1 MNIVKSY
8 GIILICNDNILLIN
22 RKHSI
27 YYLEF
32 MMGKYNLNDIKTLEL
47 IFSRI
52 TKREKDNIKNKEFS
66 ELWEELWGKIIKN
79 NCKYNKIN
87 NKFVSLKKNKRLVER
102 LYNID
107 NYENTEWEFSK
118 GRKNNNEINID
129 CAIRELK
136 EETNIGLKDYSLVK
150 NILPIIEEY
159 VSTNNVK
166 YRICYYV
173 AHYNKDMIDDI
184 VDNDEVYK
192 IKWINI
198 NESSDYIRDYSK
210 SKKNVINIIKSII
223 NTYNK
228 DYYIINNI

>member
-8 GIILICNDNILLIN
+8 GILLICDDNILLIN

-32 MMGKYNLNDIKTLEL
+32 MMGKYNVNDIKTLEL

-52 TKREKDNIKNKEFS
+52 TTDEKNKIKNKEFN
-66 ELWEELWGKIIKN
+66 ELWEELWGKIIN
-79 NCKYNKIN
+79 TYKYKKIN
-87 NKFVSLKKNKRLVER
+87 NQFISLKKNVRLIER
-102 LYNID
+102 LYNIK
-107 NYENTEWEFSK
+107 NYDCPEWEFPK
-118 GRKNNNEINID
+118 GRKNTKEVNID

-136 EETNIGLKDYSLVK
+136 EETNINKNDYILFK

-159 VSTNNVK
+159 VSTNNIK

-184 VDNDEVYK
+184 VNNDEVLK
-192 IKWINI
+192 IEWINI
-198 NESSDYIRDYSK
+198 NKSGEYIRKYCK
-210 SKKNVINIIKSII
+210 SKLKVINTLKSII

>member
-1 MNIVKSY
+1 
-8 GIILICNDNILLIN
+8 
-22 RKHSI
+22 
-27 YYLEF
+27 
-32 MMGKYNLNDIKTLEL
+32 MGKYNLNDIKTLEL

-52 TKREKDNIKNKEFS
+52 TKREKDNIKNKKFS

-87 NKFVSLKKNKRLVER
+87 NKICFIKKNKRLVER

-136 EETNIGLKDYSLVK
+136 EETNIDLKDYSLIK

-198 NESSDYIRDYSK
+198 NGTSDYIRDYSK
-210 SKKNVINIIKSII
+210 SK
-223 NTYNK
+223 
-228 DYYIINNI
+228 

>member
-52 TKREKDNIKNKEFS
+52 TNREKNNIKNKEFS

-87 NKFVSLKKNKRLVER
+87 KKFASLKKIK
-102 LYNID
+102 
-107 NYENTEWEFSK
+107 NY
-118 GRKNNNEINID
+118 
-129 CAIRELK
+129 
-136 EETNIGLKDYSLVK
+136 
-150 NILPIIEEY
+150 
-159 VSTNNVK
+159 
-166 YRICYYV
+166 
-173 AHYNKDMIDDI
+173 
-184 VDNDEVYK
+184 
-192 IKWINI
+192 
-198 NESSDYIRDYSK
+198 
-210 SKKNVINIIKSII
+210 
-223 NTYNK
+223 
-228 DYYIINNI
+228 